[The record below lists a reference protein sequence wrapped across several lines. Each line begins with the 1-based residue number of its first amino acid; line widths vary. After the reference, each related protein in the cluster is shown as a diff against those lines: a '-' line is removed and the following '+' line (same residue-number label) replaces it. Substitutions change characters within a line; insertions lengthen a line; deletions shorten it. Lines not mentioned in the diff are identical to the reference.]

1 MTWHELLR
9 KQCQDRF
16 PRKTPLKGN
25 LRGQRCKDVGNVG
38 ELKQIKK
45 KKKPVWLGKILDR
58 DMRQRSDIKR
68 QESHNKEYGLFF
80 LFFFPQLVSGAQKQC
95 HS

>member
-9 KQCQDRF
+9 KQCQDTF

-25 LRGQRCKDVGNVG
+25 LRGQRRKDVGNVG

-45 KKKPVWLGKILDR
+45 KKKKASMAGENT
-58 DMRQRSDIKR
+58 RQRYEAEIR
-68 QESHNKEYGLFF
+68 H
-80 LFFFPQLVSGAQKQC
+80 QKARKP
-95 HS
+95 